1 MNRLLRRSAR
11 LLTGVALGGALV
23 LSGTAAS
30 AADGDGIRS
39 VVVDGDQ
46 AHIIIDSDALPD
58 ATRTGGVPLTVQ
70 VDGQVVP
77 AVVTAVNA
85 LTGSTRRRSA
95 LLLFDTSGSMA
106 GAGIAG
112 AKAASEVYLSQVPP
126 DVLVG
131 LTTFDD
137 AVHPFVA
144 PTTDRAA
151 VRRAVAGLVAHGET
165 TLYDGVLSAVQALGA
180 SGSRQVVL
188 LSDGGDTV
196 SRAPLAAAAAALR
209 STGVRLTAIQ
219 FGLDSTGNATLAQ
232 LTAVSGGRPVR
243 VTDPAALAAAFTAAA
258 RAFPA
263 EVDITATLPA
273 RSLGTAVQLSVSLG
287 DGATRS
293 TTSQRLEVPAGP
305 GAAVLNRPP
314 TGWLASPAGLPIA
327 GGAVFLGLLGLLLV
341 ALDLGGSRAAGTRRT
356 RAVLARY
363 TLRGTPPPPVA
374 EPGMLGESPVARS
387 ALELAGRFTAR
398 RNLEQRLGAQ
408 LERAAIPLRPN
419 EWVLLQFSL
428 FVAAACLLLVLLPS
442 AVLALPLAGLVTLFG
457 PRTVLRRKVARRQQ
471 AFLDG
476 LPDSLQLMAGGLS
489 SGYSLPQALDTVVRE
504 GAEPLA
510 GELGRALSE
519 ARIGV
524 PIEDALETIG
534 DRMDCE
540 DFRWVVMAIRVQRE
554 VGGNLAGVLTTVAA
568 TMRERARIR
577 RQVRTLSAEG
587 RLSVYILIGLPVLL
601 GLYEYLFRGDYFRPM
616 YTTVPGV
623 VMLVGTAVSMTVG
636 ALWMNKLVKVE
647 V

>member
-1 MNRLLRRSAR
+1 MNRPVRRSAR
-11 LLTGVALGGALV
+11 LLTGLAVGAALV
-23 LSGTAAS
+23 LGGSPAS
-30 AADGDGIRS
+30 ASDADGIRS
-39 VVVDGDQ
+39 VTVEGNQARLIVD
-46 AHIIIDSDALPD
+46 SNALP
-58 ATRTGGVPLTVQ
+58 AAARSGAVPLTVT
-70 VDGQVVP
+70 VNGQVVP

-85 LTGSTRRRSA
+85 VTGSTQRRSA
-95 LLLFDTSGSMA
+95 LLLIDTSGSMA
-106 GAGIAG
+106 GPGIAG
-112 AKAASEVYLSQVPP
+112 AKAASEAFLSQVPS

-137 AVHPFVA
+137 AVHPLVA

-151 VRRAVAGLVAHGET
+151 LRRAVAGLAARGET
-165 TLYDGVLSAVQALGA
+165 TLYDGVLSAAKTLG
-180 SGSRQVVL
+180 SDGSRQIVL
-188 LSDGGDTV
+188 ISDGGDTV
-196 SRAPLAAAAAALR
+196 SKAPLAAAVAALR
-209 STGVRLTAIQ
+209 ATGVRLTAVE
-219 FGLDSTGNATLAQ
+219 FGSDETNNAVLTE
-232 LTAVSGGRPVR
+232 LTAVSGAKPVR
-243 VTDPAALAAAFTAAA
+243 TTDQAGLAAAFTAAA
-258 RAFPA
+258 RTFSA
-263 EVDITATLPA
+263 EVAITATLQDA
-273 RSLGTAVQLSVSLG
+273 AAGKTVELTVSLG
-287 DGATRS
+287 DGAARS
-293 TTSQRLEVPAGP
+293 TTSQRLAVPAGL
-305 GAAVLNRPP
+305 GAPVLNPRS
-314 TGWLASPAGLPIA
+314 TGWLDSAAGMTIA
-327 GGAVFLGLLGLLLV
+327 GAAVFLGLLGLLLV
-341 ALDLGGSRAAGTRRT
+341 ALNIGGSRAAGARRT

-363 TLRGTPPPPVA
+363 TLLGSPAKPVT

-408 LERAAIPLRPN
+408 LERAALPLRPN

-428 FVAAACLLLVLLPS
+428 FVTTACVLLVLLPS
-442 AVLALPLAGLVTLFG
+442 AVVAVLLAAVLGVLG
-457 PRTVLRRKVARRQQ
+457 PRLFLRRKVNRRQQ

-510 GELGRALSE
+510 SELGRALSE

-524 PIEDALETIG
+524 PIEDALDTVG

-587 RLSVYILIGLPVLL
+587 RLSAYILIGLPVLL
-601 GLYEYLFRGDYFRPM
+601 GLYEYAFRGDYFRPM
-616 YTTVPGV
+616 YTTTPGI
-623 VMLVGTAVSMTVG
+623 VMLLGTAVSMTVG